1 MTKQKRHTTGMK
13 DMFEE
18 AKRDVIERIDARIA
32 ELQLQI
38 SALEH
43 SNNQYDNGLGDIEDR
58 NEINAL
64 NNEIRILE
72 KERNEKIAELTINA
86 R

>member
-1 MTKQKRHTTGMK
+1 MTKQKCDTTGMK

-38 SALEH
+38 SGLEH